1 MVSGAGRPLHARP
14 AWVPHPPLAG
24 ARARGSADLALGELE
39 HLHGLIH
46 QPLLVALSQQPVTG
60 AKVAEK
66 LGRRGHTEKDSE
78 SNAQDSRRSGG
89 GTQGPQEG

>member
-1 MVSGAGRPLHARP
+1 MGTPPTLRWGPGRSP
-14 AWVPHPPLAG
+14 
-24 ARARGSADLALGELE
+24 ADLALGELE

-66 LGRRGHTEKDSE
+66 LGRKGHRGKDSK
-78 SNAQDSRRSGG
+78 SNAQDSRCGG
-89 GTQGPQEG
+89 GSTQGPQED